1 MIRRTAKI
9 LAWTTAGTV
18 AVAGAAGGLFAW
30 RLAQGPIALDPL
42 TPYVERALSDPRGR
56 YRVDIGQL
64 VLSWVDEEESDGLT
78 RLDLRAIDVHAVNA
92 DGNELA
98 AVPELGVGF
107 SVRAL
112 FQGKLSPTRLD
123 LVRPRLQ
130 VVRRA
135 DGSLDFD
142 VRSLPAP
149 GQPEKEEPAG
159 GPDFAGEIVS
169 TLLQPPDIDRP
180 LGLLRRL
187 TIIGADLTVTNRMLG
202 LSWHASRADIV
213 LSRDATEIVGG
224 AQLLLDLDGRTAA
237 VEASGRHR
245 MTDSTTA
252 LAARFE
258 GLQPAALAKIGPML
272 APLSAVTVPL
282 GGRIDATLDSRFE
295 PVRFGF
301 DLHGGA
307 GEVSLPALRPAPYRV
322 ERLRLRGNLDV
333 PDRRAE
339 LDRLDLALE
348 GLELAGRAELRER
361 GDRRDGSLQ
370 LGLTAGDKRASLGVD
385 GTQVPGKGTSVAA
398 RLDGLVP
405 AELAGLAPALAPL
418 AAAQLPLSGAASV
431 ELDAGWQPRSG
442 RADLKAGAGRV
453 VHPDFF
459 PEPLH
464 VASAA
469 LTVAGDRASG
479 RLEVE
484 RLALD
489 LGGPTVEGTAR
500 ASIAQPDTPEARLT
514 VEAAVTARQVPA
526 DDLPRLWPLGLGK
539 NAREWV
545 TTNLSHGIV
554 PQATATVTAA
564 GPLADLAAID
574 LTHFHAGIQAEGMT
588 VDYFHPLPKV
598 TELSAEASTDGKT
611 FTIRTRGGRIDD
623 VHLGEGTVVIG
634 GLDTGQE
641 TMDIRVPV
649 RGPVRTILTVLDSPP
664 LGYPS
669 RLDLDPKRTQGQAD
683 AQLHFQFPLLVDLK
697 VEQLDLTVAAKLR
710 GVGVEKVAAGLT
722 ATEGDLTLALDMN
735 AMTVKGNTKLDGIPV
750 SIDWKEQF
758 TSTAKGPRTRIA
770 VKGDVDA
777 KDLRS
782 HGIDLGEHVA
792 GPMGADVL
800 FTVDQRRRFGL
811 TAGLNL
817 EKTHLRI
824 DELGWEKRPGVPG
837 TGKLALEFQKDRV
850 TRVTGLSVD
859 AGGLRAQAVV
869 DLAPQTMAVTKVAV
883 SQLSVGQTD
892 LKADV
897 TVHDGGK
904 AGYSGTITGQSLD
917 ARVLAGKADPPGG
930 RKPGPDDEK
939 PLPLDFDLRLNRVVF
954 GDGRHLSDVAGRIR
968 RDSLS
973 WTNLNV
979 TARAGREGVVSLRYL
994 PGAQGFW
1001 DVAITA
1007 SDAGETFRA
1016 LDINDRVQGGALI
1029 ITGRTVEPRADAA
1042 IEGRMELRDYALVD
1056 PPVLARILNA
1066 ISPSGFAELMGGGK
1080 GIRFGRA
1087 VSDYRKEGR
1096 LLTVKDLRTSGS
1108 ALGLTL
1114 SGEVDIETDTANLR
1128 GTIVPLYGLNR
1139 LIGQIPLLGDALSG
1153 GEGQGIFSATWHV
1166 RGPLADPDVTV
1177 NPLAML
1183 APGFLRNLFFLGDG
1197 GDGGDGKDAPSPGTF
1212 EK

>member
-1 MIRRTAKI
+1 MIRRTVKL
-9 LAWTTAGTV
+9 LAWTTAGV
-18 AVAGAAGGLFAW
+18 VVVVGAAGGLFAW
-30 RLAQGPIALDPL
+30 RLAQGPVALDPL
-42 TPYVERALSDPRGR
+42 TPYVERALSDPQGR
-56 YRVDIGQL
+56 YRVDVGQL

-92 DGNELA
+92 EGDELA

-142 VRSLPAP
+142 VRSIPSP
-149 GQPEKEEPAG
+149 GEPEKDEPEG

-169 TLLQPPDIDRP
+169 TLMQPPDIARP

-187 TIIGADLTVTNRMLG
+187 SIIGADLTVTNRMLG
-202 LSWHASRADIV
+202 LSWHANRADIV
-213 LSRDATEIVGG
+213 LTRDGTEIVGG

-237 VEASGRHR
+237 VEASGVHR
-245 MTDSTTA
+245 MADAETA
-252 LAARFE
+252 LSTRFD
-258 GLQPAALAKIGPML
+258 GLQPAALAKIGPLL

-295 PVRFGF
+295 PVRFSF
-301 DLHGGA
+301 DLQGGA
-307 GEVSLPALRPAPYRV
+307 GEVSLPALRPDPYRIDRV
-322 ERLRLRGNLDV
+322 RLRGGLDV
-333 PDRRAE
+333 PGRRAE
-339 LDRLDLALE
+339 LERLDLALD
-348 GLELAGRAELRER
+348 GMAMAGRGDLRER
-361 GDRRDGSLQ
+361 GGQRSGTLRLDLMADG
-370 LGLTAGDKRASLGVD
+370 KRASLDLD
-385 GTQVPGKGTSVAA
+385 GTQVPDKGASVAA

-405 AELAGLAPALAPL
+405 ATLAGLAPALAPL
-418 AAAQLPLSGAASV
+418 AAAQLPLSGTASV
-431 ELDAGWQPRSG
+431 ELDPDAQPRSG
-442 RADLKAGAGRV
+442 RVELKAGAGRV
-453 VHPDFF
+453 VRPDLF
-459 PEPLH
+459 PEPLPI
-464 VASAA
+464 ASAA
-469 LTVAGDRASG
+469 LTVAGDRSSG
-479 RLEVE
+479 KLDVE
-484 RLALD
+484 QLAID
-489 LGGPTVEGTAR
+489 LGGPTVEGTAQ
-500 ASIAQPDTPEARLT
+500 ATIAQLGTPDARLS
-514 VEAAVTARQVPA
+514 VEAAVTAKRVPA
-526 DDLPRLWPLGLGK
+526 DELPRLWPLGVGK
-539 NAREWV
+539 NPREWV
-545 TTNLSHGIV
+545 TQNLSHGVV
-554 PQATATVTAA
+554 PEATATVRAS
-564 GPLADLAAID
+564 GPLSDLAALD
-574 LTHFHAGIQAEGMT
+574 VTHFQAGIKAEDMT

-598 TELSAEASTDGKT
+598 TGLGAEVSTDGKT
-611 FTIRTRGGRIDD
+611 FTIHTKGGRIDD
-623 VHLGEGTVVIG
+623 VQLGEGTIVIG
-634 GLDTGQE
+634 GLDTGKE

-697 VEQLDLTVAAKLR
+697 VEQLNLDVVAKLR

-750 SIDWKEQF
+750 TIDWKEQF

-777 KDLRS
+777 QDLRS
-782 HGIDLGEHVA
+782 HGIDLAEHVE
-792 GPMGADVL
+792 GPLGADVL

-824 DELGWEKRPGVPG
+824 DELGWEKKPGVPG

-850 TRVTGLSVD
+850 TRITGLSVD

-883 SQLSVGQTD
+883 SQMSVGQTD

-904 AGYSGTITGQSLD
+904 SGYSGTITGQSLD

-930 RKPGPDDEK
+930 KKQGPSDEK
-939 PLPLDFDLRLNRVVF
+939 PLPLDFDLKLNRVVF

-968 RDSLS
+968 RDRLS
-973 WTNLNV
+973 WTALDV
-979 TARAGREGVVSLRYL
+979 TAKAGRDGAVSLRYL
-994 PGAQGFW
+994 PGAQGFY
-1001 DVAITA
+1001 DVAISA
-1007 SDAGETFRA
+1007 SDAGATFRA
-1016 LDINDRVQGGALI
+1016 LDINDRVQGGVLA

-1042 IEGRMELRDYALVD
+1042 IEGRMELTDYALVD
-1056 PPVLARILNA
+1056 APVLARILNS

-1087 VSDYRKEGR
+1087 VSDYRKDGR

-1128 GTIVPLYGLNR
+1128 GTIVPIYGLNR

-1183 APGFLRNLFFLGDG
+1183 APGFLRNLFFLGE
-1197 GDGGDGKDAPSPGTF
+1197 GGDGKEAPSPGTF
-1212 EK
+1212 VK